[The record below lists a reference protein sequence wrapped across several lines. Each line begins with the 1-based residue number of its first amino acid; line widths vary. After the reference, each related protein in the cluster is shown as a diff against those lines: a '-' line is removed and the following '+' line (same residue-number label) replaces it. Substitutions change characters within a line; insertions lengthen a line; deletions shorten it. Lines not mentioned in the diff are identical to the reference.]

1 MDFLFA
7 VKLKVPVE
15 DKSSR
20 FIKCGR
26 RESTRVWLGGQE
38 AVRINIL
45 TATAAS
51 SLFGCLVMGIAAN
64 LPFALA
70 PSMGIN
76 AYFTYTVVGY
86 LGSGPVSFL
95 QAPLKKKKR
104 REKKGGACAW
114 SNIYCPLFFHVHSG
128 HFALLAMAWQA
139 VADEAVKVNLTTMLG
154 GF

>member
-104 REKKGGACAW
+104 REKKGV
-114 SNIYCPLFFHVHSG
+114 HVHGAIYTALYSSMCILG
-128 HFALLAMAWQA
+128 ILHFWQWPG
-139 VADEAVKVNLTTMLG
+139 KLWLTKQLR
-154 GF
+154 